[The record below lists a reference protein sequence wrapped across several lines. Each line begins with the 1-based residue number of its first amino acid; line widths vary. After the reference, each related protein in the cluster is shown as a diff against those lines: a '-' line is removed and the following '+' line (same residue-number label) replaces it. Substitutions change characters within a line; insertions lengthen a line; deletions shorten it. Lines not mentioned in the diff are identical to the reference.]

1 MKVFRRFRFVREQDG
16 NVIMETAIMITL
28 LLAVVLCIIDVARM
42 MYISNAFESAARDA
56 ARVAVVNTQ
65 IGTLL
70 QDSAKTTAVNR
81 FGVSGKIAGDTLTVN
96 NVTVTCS
103 SASGCSSP
111 STGSIKVAITDTVK
125 WVTPFGALLSKALGG
140 GSTLGSSNR
149 ILKAIAEYRY
159 EL

>member
-1 MKVFRRFRFVREQDG
+1 
-16 NVIMETAIMITL
+16 METAIMITL
-28 LLAVVLCIIDVARM
+28 LLAVILCIIDVARM

-56 ARVAVVNTQ
+56 ARIAVVNTQ
-65 IGTLL
+65 NLTALT
-70 QDSAKTTAVNR
+70 DSTKSAAVNR

-103 SASGCSSP
+103 AGCTAP

-125 WVTPFGALLSKALGG
+125 WVTPFGTLLSKVLGG
-140 GSTLGSSNR
+140 GSTLGSASR
-149 ILKAIAEYRY
+149 ILKATAEYRY